1 MGTITHRTRR
11 RPSVNV
17 EGNPD
22 LSARKARPPRRGW
35 LAAPTPLR
43 RLSLFTAATV
53 ITSLP
58 LFSPSIGATEI
69 RLIWVPLALLSFAF
83 TWFPR
88 REAPLYALIYAA
100 VTLAQESHLHNV
112 GFELTFVLLEIAQA
126 LALAMLVPR
135 HLTRKQMIL
144 QPARVTAYIAAALLI
159 TLVGATLALLA
170 AIAFGLSPHDFQEEL
185 GGNAARAWRYWW
197 LGHACAFVTI
207 TGTLTFLRQV
217 SRADWGEVLD
227 RPRERRLFVML
238 ALLQLA
244 ATLVVLPV
252 VDLSW
257 VGLPADVRLGLLF
270 IPVMTA
276 ISITNRFRG
285 FGASV
290 AILTTTP
297 IAILSVGGPSAA
309 QNWAGLPPMA
319 TPVHLI
325 LIVIAAVCW
334 ALATTLRHLQWSI
347 RDAVE
352 ASETKSRFI
361 ALMSHELRTPLNAIL
376 GFSELMRMQSLRQL
390 GKEVATLDNIHASG
404 QRLLAMVDALLNH
417 AGQGETIFELHKE
430 PLHLRSAVDGA
441 VAELVDDIRECDCAV
456 EVNIPDEMFLEADP
470 RALRQIFHVVIG
482 NSLRLSEKGNSI
494 SIAAHY
500 AGTDSIVE
508 IRSNKPKP
516 PPSDDSDKVE
526 SHLVN
531 ALVLAHGAR
540 LTLGR
545 IPQSGHLTR
554 LRFFATRAA
563 D

>member
-1 MGTITHRTRR
+1 M
-11 RPSVNV
+11 
-17 EGNPD
+17 
-22 LSARKARPPRRGW
+22 PPRLGRRS
-35 LAAPTPLR
+35 LAHSSR
-43 RLSLFTAATV
+43 RLVLFTAATV

-100 VTLAQESHLHNV
+100 VTLAHESHLQNL
-112 GFELTFVLLEIAQA
+112 GFDVTFVLLEIAQA

-144 QPARVTAYIAAALLI
+144 QPARITAYIAAALLI
-159 TLVGATLALLA
+159 TLVGATLSLLA
-170 AIAFGLSPHDFQEEL
+170 TFAFGLSPHDFGEEL
-185 GGNAARAWRYWW
+185 GGNAAVAWRYWW

-227 RPRERRLFVML
+227 HRRERRLFLML
-238 ALLQLA
+238 ALLQLGT
-244 ATLVVLPV
+244 TLVVLPV

-276 ISITNRFRG
+276 IALTNRFRG

-297 IAILSVGGPSAA
+297 IAILSVGGPHAA
-309 QNWAGLPPMA
+309 GNWVGLPPMA
-319 TPVHLI
+319 TPVQLI
-325 LIVIAAVCW
+325 LIIIAAVCW
-334 ALATTLRHLQWSI
+334 ALATTLRHLQWAI

-361 ALMSHELRTPLNAIL
+361 GLMSHELRTPLNAIL
-376 GFSELMRMQSLRQL
+376 GFSELMRIQSLREL

-404 QRLLAMVDALLNH
+404 QRLLAMVDALLSH
-417 AGQGETIFELHKE
+417 AGGGETIFELHKE

-441 VAELVDDIRECDCAV
+441 VHELADDIRKCGCAI
-456 EVNIPDEMFLEADP
+456 EFDIPDDMFLDADA
-470 RALRQIFHVVIG
+470 RALRHILHVLIG
-482 NSLRLSEKGNSI
+482 NSLRPSEKGNRI
-494 SIAAHY
+494 SIVAHH
-500 AGTDSIVE
+500 AGTDSVLE
-508 IRSNKPKP
+508 IHSQKPKT
-516 PPSDDSDKVE
+516 PPSDDIDKVE

-540 LTLGR
+540 LTLRR
-545 IPQSGHLTR
+545 IGESGHRAR
-554 LRFFATRAA
+554 LRFFATHAA
-563 D
+563 G